1 MADNNNGNPI
11 NDGYRNTS
19 RDDSLD
25 ISMSISAMG
34 MALGKNIADS
44 TKQII
49 DAIKENGSGNGSS
62 KNGSSNKIKTEAEK
76 IVEKFKDG
84 LEHGLD
90 AVARETNKSIRESL
104 KTLEDLKTK
113 ARQGDKNAEK
123 ILKARSEEISK
134 YEDFIRKEKEA
145 DAEVEKLKRQL
156 NNQKREA
163 VRLERRQQDKDV
175 SGEESEF
182 ITKEL
187 QKLKR
192 SISNTKEDL
201 QNATEQQK
209 QIQED
214 KNSKEIGN
222 NLRSIESMLD
232 AINENNADLAKTATK
247 ISDEQK
253 RKNKKEENQKKVEE
267 AREYKLFDNLGE
279 AFDGGLFN
287 LGDNLSKVFKDATQK
302 HLEGTRQGFLGNLI
316 AFGEQTLFSMM
327 DYNTNKLTE
336 AISSLQT
343 SFEGTGMSISKA
355 ILLDRDELASNWQ
368 DVADRLS
375 DEGYSRALSTLDIFQ
390 LEEQATKA
398 GITNTDLMS
407 EIAVAVGKASATTG
421 IAAPDFMSSEV
432 LQKIQQTYD
441 MQVNDAL
448 ASGASEEQA
457 KSTALAS
464 INDLMESYGDM
475 LGSAVDKMGSAVA
488 FAEGKSQEDYIRMF
502 DDVIQGYGIDESKSK
517 AAATIA
523 GRATLAS
530 SSGGQAIFNQMMQ
543 TLTELKDTG
552 ISENTWALL
561 SGIVDK
567 DTLNAQI
574 EGGNYTEVISSMLET
589 LDKIAPEDDTSR
601 SVILKNVLGIND
613 TDYKSLMS
621 LYGDMDSVVSKI
633 NDIYAETSLYTK
645 SQSAQNREAKITSGK
660 VGVTKEQGDKNEAV
674 ATMVDAWALTE
685 KSGIREADKLLIQ
698 SINAANTGIQSA
710 ISALGELLVMKLAGD
725 TATSFLGRAGG
736 TTGAG
741 GTAGA
746 AGAAGTAGGTAG
758 GLSKL
763 GKGVAV
769 IGAAVAGWEIG
780 SYIDKQLGLSD
791 KISDWTVGSVVPAME
806 AIQNLND
813 IEEQNKEDNTKYQKD
828 VLNKLGDA
836 ITISSDTRDILAS
849 DLDSITKGVTDT
861 KNTKEAFGKT
871 FRDAVERTDDTHQ
884 RLITNAIESFSGG
897 KKYEELSDQ
906 ELADIY
912 KEHKNELEL
921 EGLDVDVRSD
931 ISEAFVNYQNA
942 STENKRSVVAS
953 VLKTA
958 LSDGYI
964 SQYEGEQA
972 RQDLENTLDLLE
984 ITDEKERQAYL
995 DEFGKEYR
1003 ETNINYQGY
1012 RDAEAVMN
1020 YANELINAKLTSEW
1034 SNIKDQ
1040 VKLNEL
1046 ITNLAD
1052 SVRTGA
1058 YKDEKGNAMDKELQ
1072 EAATNANS
1080 KGYFAIGEYPNRKD
1094 GLAIIDT
1101 RLPYFNK
1108 YAPDNVKKFATG
1120 IDYVPYDNYLAY
1132 LHEGERVQTA
1142 AEARLDDLTE
1152 DIYYQ
1157 NYSNTSNT
1165 NNNLDDLTTTNN
1177 SINSGFE
1184 STTSNQET
1192 IIEALKAILNALTNN
1207 NATALYNS
1215 NNAIFN
1221 DINNNK
1227 TALRG
1232 NNIPRLVSQH

>member
-19 RDDSLD
+19 RDNSLD

-90 AVARETNKSIRESL
+90 VVARETNKSIRESL

-163 VRLERRQQDKDV
+163 VRLERRQKDKDV

-222 NLRSIESMLD
+222 NLRSIESMLN
-232 AINENNADLAKTATK
+232 AVNENNADLAKTATK

-253 RKNKKEENQKKVEE
+253 RKNKKEEKQKKADE

-287 LGDNLSKVFKDATQK
+287 LGDNLSKVFKEATQK
-302 HLEGTRQGFLGNLI
+302 HLEGTRTGIVGNI
-316 AFGEQTLFSMM
+316 TAFAEKTFFSLM
-327 DYNTNKLTE
+327 DYQTSKLTE
-336 AISSLQT
+336 AIGNLQT
-343 SFEGTGMSISKA
+343 TFESTGMSISKA
-355 ILLDRDELASNWQ
+355 ILIDRDELATDWQ
-368 DVADRLS
+368 NVTQRLE
-375 DEGYSRALSTLDIFQ
+375 DAGYGEALKATDLFQ
-390 LEEQATKA
+390 MQEQISKA
-398 GITNTDLMS
+398 GITNLALID
-407 EIAVAVGKASATTG
+407 EIAYAAGTTSATTG
-421 IAAPDFMSSEV
+421 IAAPDFLSSEV

-523 GRATLAS
+523 SRATLAS

-567 DTLNAQI
+567 NTLNAQI
-574 EGGNYTEVISSMLET
+574 ESGNYTEVISSMLKT

-660 VGVTKEQGDKNEAV
+660 VGVTKEQ
-674 ATMVDAWALTE
+674 
-685 KSGIREADKLLIQ
+685 ADLNQ
-698 SINAANTGIQSA
+698 SF
-710 ISALGELLVMKLAGD
+710 D
-725 TATSFLGRAGG
+725 F
-736 TTGAG
+736 
-741 GTAGA
+741 
-746 AGAAGTAGGTAG
+746 
-758 GLSKL
+758 
-763 GKGVAV
+763 
-769 IGAAVAGWEIG
+769 
-780 SYIDKQLGLSD
+780 
-791 KISDWTVGSVVPAME
+791 
-806 AIQNLND
+806 
-813 IEEQNKEDNTKYQKD
+813 
-828 VLNKLGDA
+828 
-836 ITISSDTRDILAS
+836 
-849 DLDSITKGVTDT
+849 
-861 KNTKEAFGKT
+861 F
-871 FRDAVERTDDTHQ
+871 
-884 RLITNAIESFSGG
+884 
-897 KKYEELSDQ
+897 
-906 ELADIY
+906 Y
-912 KEHKNELEL
+912 KC
-921 EGLDVDVRSD
+921 R
-931 ISEAFVNYQNA
+931 
-942 STENKRSVVAS
+942 
-953 VLKTA
+953 
-958 LSDGYI
+958 
-964 SQYEGEQA
+964 
-972 RQDLENTLDLLE
+972 
-984 ITDEKERQAYL
+984 
-995 DEFGKEYR
+995 
-1003 ETNINYQGY
+1003 
-1012 RDAEAVMN
+1012 
-1020 YANELINAKLTSEW
+1020 
-1034 SNIKDQ
+1034 
-1040 VKLNEL
+1040 
-1046 ITNLAD
+1046 
-1052 SVRTGA
+1052 
-1058 YKDEKGNAMDKELQ
+1058 
-1072 EAATNANS
+1072 
-1080 KGYFAIGEYPNRKD
+1080 
-1094 GLAIIDT
+1094 
-1101 RLPYFNK
+1101 
-1108 YAPDNVKKFATG
+1108 
-1120 IDYVPYDNYLAY
+1120 
-1132 LHEGERVQTA
+1132 
-1142 AEARLDDLTE
+1142 
-1152 DIYYQ
+1152 
-1157 NYSNTSNT
+1157 
-1165 NNNLDDLTTTNN
+1165 
-1177 SINSGFE
+1177 
-1184 STTSNQET
+1184 
-1192 IIEALKAILNALTNN
+1192 
-1207 NATALYNS
+1207 
-1215 NNAIFN
+1215 
-1221 DINNNK
+1221 
-1227 TALRG
+1227 
-1232 NNIPRLVSQH
+1232 